1 MCCRCSCCCCC
12 CCRRRL
18 CRLRPSARNLRA
30 PPLRSHLVGDLPV
43 ICRSSRGD
51 AFQGFEPCA
60 LSAFLAVSLCRLVR
74 VVRGSSVYTVK
85 SGGGCGFCVRSF
97 SSVVPLP
104 RSLFG
109 FGGAGTFSRGLNPP
123 PPPLRVHYRQCSSV
137 VAGLRSPSPVWSAC
151 RWLLREGFCFLSVV
165 SPRLLSSVSGTRGVY
180 HTIIIVIS
188 VRNPSSDHGNCHQ
201 CPEPEF

>member
-1 MCCRCSCCCCC
+1 MCCRCSCCCC

-51 AFQGFEPCA
+51 VFQGFEPCA

-109 FGGAGTFSRGLNPP
+109 FGGAGTFSRGLNPL
-123 PPPLRVHYRQCSSV
+123 PLPFV
-137 VAGLRSPSPVWSAC
+137 
-151 RWLLREGFCFLSVV
+151 F
-165 SPRLLSSVSGTRGVY
+165 
-180 HTIIIVIS
+180 IIVS
-188 VRNPSSDHGNCHQ
+188 ARQWSPGFALHLLCGLPAVGYCVKASASCPSFRHACCRQ
-201 CPEPEF
+201 CPEPEEFTTL